1 MASAQL
7 LQGASVQYKCSKCDK
22 LYKSEARLQ
31 QHKSKKHGM
40 LNDNTT
46 NTTLENSHIIGIS
59 SEIKLEPSVN
69 NIIHKTAISQDQ
81 ITKTEI
87 INKAALEYIIKNWD
101 CLQFRP
107 SVEEETHEWDPYK
120 ICKEYLDRLDNNNEK
135 TTFYKQK
142 NLQGRFFA
150 LKGLSLQSMPREVR
164 HTIAAEYYWDL
175 DFQNCHPQLLFQY
188 CQKNN
193 IECVQ
198 LKYYIANRETCINE
212 LIKLNAEM
220 DKTKA
225 KQVILAIMNGGEK
238 DYKSVVKKS
247 TWLKLY
253 YCEIKEILAT
263 ISQLNKPAFE
273 LRKKANIAN
282 KKDYNHE
289 GSYVNTILCGLENEA
304 VQYLD
309 KYLTSKGFIV
319 DVLVFDGLMV
329 RKQDG
334 LSITTSLLDESSQ
347 FIYSRIGYKLTIV
360 EKEMNEG
367 FNIDKSL
374 LITKYETWKTQFE
387 LTNCKIKNLTC
398 YLEIDIIDKKPI
410 FRSQS
415 ELLEV
420 YKNCEYIQDWIND
433 KNIKTYRKLDFLPP
447 PLLQPIDVY
456 NVFSGFEVQ
465 SINNIIYDE
474 TSIQPI
480 LKHISYLVNHEPAN
494 INYILNWLAN
504 IFQTPGKL
512 TNTAIIIKSNEGV
525 GKNILFNFLKS
536 IIGEEYC
543 IGTADPERDCFGNF
557 NNLLMNKILINL
569 NETKQED
576 TGKYIELIKS
586 YITENKL
593 QLKLKNKDSLTV
605 NNFIRWIFFTNR
617 ELPIKLPKG
626 QRRFWG
632 VESDS
637 SMANNKEYMTNLVT
651 SCESNIAKFS
661 FYTYL
666 MNRDISQFDFINDRP
681 HTNFTAQMESAGSDK
696 IQEFL
701 QHLKESQ
708 SDVIKQNNNTFTIST
723 SALYKEYCNFL
734 VDNCDMEKISITA
747 FGLALKKYKQISKIR
762 QISGVMICINYN

>member
-1 MASAQL
+1 MEDISTL
-7 LQGASVQYKCSKCDK
+7 PIITRFICRYCHKE
-22 LYKSEARLQ
+22 YKSESRYTQHITNQHQTNQNNGNQ
-31 QHKSKKHGM
+31 QIPNLLVGIKKIPA
-40 LNDNTT
+40 TF
-46 NTTLENSHIIGIS
+46 
-59 SEIKLEPSVN
+59 PS
-69 NIIHKTAISQDQ
+69 Q
-81 ITKTEI
+81 ITKNEI
-87 INKAALEYIIKNWD
+87 VNRAALEYIIKNWD

-107 SVEEETHEWDPYK
+107 SVEEETADWDPYK
-120 ICKEYLDRLDNNNEK
+120 ICKEYLERLDINNEK
-135 TTFYKQK
+135 TTFYRQK
-142 NLQGRFFA
+142 NQQGRFFA
-150 LKGLSLQSMPREVR
+150 IKGLSLQSMPREVR
-164 HTIAAEYYWDL
+164 HTISSEFYWDL
-175 DFQNCHPQLLFQY
+175 DFQNCHPQLLSQY
-188 CQKNN
+188 CHKHN
-193 IECVQ
+193 ITCEQ
-198 LKYYIANRETCINE
+198 LNQYTTNRDRCIND
-212 LIKLNAEM
+212 LIKLNPGM
-220 DKTKA
+220 DKTSA
-225 KQVILAIMNGGEK
+225 KQVILAIMNGGQK
-238 DYKSVVKKS
+238 DYKAVAKKT

-253 YCEIKEILAT
+253 YCEMSEILTT
-263 ISQLNKPAFE
+263 ISQLDKPAFE
-273 LRKKANIAN
+273 LRKKSNIAN

-289 GSYVNTILCGLENEA
+289 GSYVNTILCGIENES

-309 KYLTSKGFIV
+309 KYLTSKGFKV

-329 RKQDG
+329 RKQPG
-334 LSITTSLLDESSQ
+334 FEITPDLLTETSQ
-347 FIYSRIGYKLTIV
+347 FIYSRTGYKLVIV

-374 LITKYETWKTQFE
+374 LISEYEKWKTEFE

-398 YLEIDIIDKKPI
+398 YLEIDMIDKKPI

-420 YKNCEYIQDWIND
+420 YKNCKYIQDWIKD
-433 KNIKTYRKLDFLPP
+433 KHIKTHRKLDFLPP
-447 PLLQPIDVY
+447 PLKQPEDVY
-456 NVFSGFEVQ
+456 NIFTGFEVQ
-465 SINNIIYDE
+465 SINNITYDE
-474 TSIQPI
+474 TSIKPI

-494 INYILNWLAN
+494 INYFLNWLAN

-512 TNTAIIIKSNEGV
+512 TNTAIIIKSAEGV
-525 GKNILFNFLKS
+525 GKNILFNFMKS

-637 SMANNKEYMTNLVT
+637 SMANNKEYMTNLAT
-651 SCESNIAKFS
+651 ACESSVAKFS

-666 MNRDISQFDFINDRP
+666 MNRDISQFDFINNRP

-701 QHLKESQ
+701 QHLKETHA
-708 SDVIKQNNNTFTIST
+708 DVIAQNNNTFTIST
-723 SALYKEYCNFL
+723 SMLYKEYCDFL
-734 VDNCDMEKISITA
+734 VNNCDMEKVSMTA
-747 FGLALKKYKQISKIR
+747 FGLALKNYKQITKIR
-762 QISGVMICINYN
+762 LNACVMTCIYYK